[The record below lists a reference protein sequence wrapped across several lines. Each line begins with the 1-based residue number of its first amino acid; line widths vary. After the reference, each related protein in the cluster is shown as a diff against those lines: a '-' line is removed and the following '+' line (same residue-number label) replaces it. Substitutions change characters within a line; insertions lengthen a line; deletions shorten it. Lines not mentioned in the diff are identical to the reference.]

1 MRESVAQR
9 RDMALIDN
17 GRESTTPV
25 EPTSG
30 LGGEFSDSRDNSIH
44 DNSTDNSTSRI
55 ERDSDSEEENTDNT
69 DSNVRTTVIYNTR
82 L

>member
-1 MRESVAQR
+1 MAQR

-44 DNSTDNSTSRI
+44 DNSTDNSTSRA
-55 ERDSDSEEENTDNT
+55 ERDSDSEEENNT
-69 DSNVRTTVIYNTR
+69 DSNVRMTIIYNTR

>member
-1 MRESVAQR
+1 MAQR
-9 RDMALIDN
+9 RDMALIDD

-30 LGGEFSDSRDNSIH
+30 LGGEFSDSRDTLH
-44 DNSTDNSTSRI
+44 DNSTDSTSRVDRGS
-55 ERDSDSEEENTDNT
+55 ESEDEDNADSS
-69 DSNVRTTVIYNTR
+69 VRITVIYNTR